1 MQFAVRV
8 MLARSAKEIGD
19 GVLGGNASIPHC
31 CQLPLVKRYPKTEEE
46 VTIGMRA
53 VEKRLAGWST
63 LRSVRGQA
71 WDGRVA
77 FSIRAWP
84 WIPGAVVASG
94 LWIRAYVGG
103 DYAEAAQRDI
113 DLLWQSLGSGIL
125 AADPIGSLRGLHI
138 QPPLVNTLFAVD
150 LAISPSMHLFLLLVN
165 LAATVASIALLV
177 DSLVRIGVSRVLSG
191 TAGVLLALLPGTI
204 AYSLWVYNVTLT
216 GFFAITAIWGVAL
229 ARSLVVPGIT
239 VSAVAALGLVLTRS
253 TFAIPVLIAW
263 VLALAWLAWRAR
275 ARPALV
281 SLGVVLLLGLGVQA
295 HYLASFGQVT
305 MSSWGGQNVLNAAR
319 TSGVLTVTPAARGA
333 VAADS
338 CSSAALEAFEEN
350 RLNLWD
356 PGGLLAL
363 PECGELAI
371 PEPRG
376 VVAWDEQFK
385 PGSQELN
392 LNWRYGLAASG
403 VWAGIAVDVVR
414 GDPLQLARMALAPP
428 AGVQASGVARYL
440 SRSENYPW
448 VVETAESLPFASVG
462 SAYSTVFAPVAWLA
476 VILGW
481 IGAAASRRWRRSTH
495 PAFWFGSALLVFHIS
510 ASTLLEYAEAMRF
523 RAEVEPVL
531 MFVAVGSVGY
541 GVQWWRQR
549 ARREIAVGTSPGS
562 EWRSRR
568 LSNRS
573 SFPRRTCDLR
583 RICPLHICVRCAWQV
598 SR

>member
-1 MQFAVRV
+1 MVWLR
-8 MLARSAKEIGD
+8 
-19 GVLGGNASIPHC
+19 
-31 CQLPLVKRYPKTEEE
+31 
-46 VTIGMRA
+46 
-53 VEKRLAGWST
+53 RL
-63 LRSVRGQA
+63 
-71 WDGRVA
+71 
-77 FSIRAWP
+77 P
-84 WIPGAVVASG
+84 WIPGSLVAVA
-94 LWIRAYVGG
+94 LWIWAFASI
-103 DYAEAAQRDI
+103 DFASDAQSNI

-125 AADPIGSLRGLHI
+125 AADPVGSLRVLHI
-138 QPPLVNTLFAVD
+138 QPPLVNALFSLD
-150 LAISPSMHLFLLLVN
+150 LMFTPATHVFLLVVN
-165 LAATVASIALLV
+165 LAAIVTSSALLV
-177 DSLVRIGVSRVLSG
+177 DSLVRIGVSRIVSG

-204 AYSLWVYNVTLT
+204 AYSLWVYNVTIT
-216 GFFAITAIWGVAL
+216 GLLAIAAVWGVAL
-229 ARSLVVPGIT
+229 ARSRVIPGIT

-263 VLALAWLAWRAR
+263 VLALAWLAWRSR
-275 ARPALV
+275 ALPALV
-281 SLGVVLLLGLGVQA
+281 SLGVVLVLGVGIQA

-319 TSGVLTVTPAARGA
+319 TSGVLTITPAARDA

-338 CSSAALEAFEEN
+338 CSRAALEAFEGN

-363 PECGELAI
+363 PECGDVPI
-371 PEPRG
+371 PDSRG
-376 VVAWDEQFK
+376 VLAWDEQFK

-414 GDPLQLARMALAPP
+414 GDPLQLVRMALAPP

-448 VVETAESLPFASVG
+448 VVETAKSLPFASVG

-531 MFVAVGSVGY
+531 MFVAIGSVWY
-541 GVQWWRQR
+541 GVEWWRQR

-562 EWRSRR
+562 E
-568 LSNRS
+568 
-573 SFPRRTCDLR
+573 
-583 RICPLHICVRCAWQV
+583 
-598 SR
+598 